1 VDARLEGETL
11 VVEGGGPEAW
21 REPEEVLDAGNSAT
35 TLRLLTGA
43 LSGRP
48 FFSVLTG
55 DRSLLRRPMRRIV
68 DPLRSMG
75 AEILGREDGNKPPL
89 AVRGGRLEGR
99 EHRLEVESAQ
109 VRTALILAGLQA
121 EGVTRVV
128 GGGSARDH
136 TERMLLLM
144 GGDISLEKNGAV
156 SVKRSRLRGAKIDI
170 PGDLS
175 SAAFLLAAA
184 AVVPGSRLVIRNVG
198 LNPTRAGFLGV
209 LNSMGALVMESNY
222 REESNEPR
230 GDLEAACTSLVGV
243 EVEAWRIPAMID
255 EVPLL
260 AVVGCRARG
269 RTVVRGA
276 RELRVKESDR
286 IAAVCTEL
294 SRMGAR
300 IEELEDGFVVR
311 GPVELKGTRVDSH
324 GDHRVAMALA
334 VAALCAEG
342 ETVISGWECVD
353 VSFPGFEAVLRD
365 LTA

>member
-1 VDARLEGETL
+1 
-11 VVEGGGPEAW
+11 
-21 REPEEVLDAGNSAT
+21 
-35 TLRLLTGA
+35 
-43 LSGRP
+43 
-48 FFSVLTG
+48 
-55 DRSLLRRPMRRIV
+55 
-68 DPLRSMG
+68 
-75 AEILGREDGNKPPL
+75 
-89 AVRGGRLEGR
+89 
-99 EHRLEVESAQ
+99 
-109 VRTALILAGLQA
+109 
-121 EGVTRVV
+121 
-128 GGGSARDH
+128 
-136 TERMLLLM
+136 MLLLM